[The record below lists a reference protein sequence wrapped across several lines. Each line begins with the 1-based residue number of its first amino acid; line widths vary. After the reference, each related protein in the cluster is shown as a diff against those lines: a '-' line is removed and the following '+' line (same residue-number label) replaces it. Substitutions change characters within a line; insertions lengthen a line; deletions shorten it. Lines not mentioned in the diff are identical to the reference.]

1 VGVASGGLA
10 SCVLRSAMRR
20 TPSVLVLLLLPA
32 WCGTAGAQERATAD
46 SAVVAD
52 TVRAAMPDSV
62 RPPGAGPLAP
72 ARVPRGVA
80 DSVTVLPPVLID
92 DSRVKT
98 QRSTATTE
106 RLTRSMITRFL
117 PATTGDALISVP
129 GVDLVKT
136 GPWASQVSIRG
147 LSGDRVLLMVDG
159 VRLNTTRG
167 HGGQS
172 SLVPLSRL
180 DAVEV
185 MPGASSAEFGSDA
198 MGGVVNLITHRSLFS
213 DVRSGTVTLLAQT
226 SDPGGAHDGS
236 ARVRILSPQLGA
248 EVSAGLASAD
258 ALVTPEGRVPNSGS
272 HENDWVARGAAK
284 LGTAVF
290 DLEHSH
296 HAAHDVGLPAFNQST
311 GSFGSYPEQ
320 ARDADRF
327 EITAP
332 GSGWRP
338 DLSLLSVYQ
347 DYRTGFD
354 ETTVEGLYHNG
365 NYIGSRTTAAV
376 DRISSRSWTFQPTV
390 SFPRW
395 SDLRLRGEFRK
406 DLADGPRLTRTL
418 VMNASG
424 TTTSDTT
431 RLTESVPEASLLSW
445 AVSAS
450 AVPLQ
455 RPFRLELGTRY
466 DQVRAEA
473 ESTATS
479 STPPADTR
487 HHRLS
492 AEAGVSRAWFGV
504 EPYLHVASGFRVPNL
519 DERYFNDE
527 IHGGFRLYGNTD
539 LRPERSVSYEG
550 GLRALGLFSGRL
562 REARISVFRSDV
574 EDMISVRYVGAVFLV
589 PHFQYFNVDRARVEG
604 LEATTEL
611 QLGGVRIGLNA
622 ANPRG
627 IDRNTGER
635 LLDAGTPRVTFDVIT
650 PIPRASMLTIGA
662 RVRWNDAVR
671 SPDSSFARPAFWT
684 TSLELSAVHWR
695 TRAVVA
701 VQNLFDASYREPLSF
716 IPEPTR
722 TFAISLRPEFDWPF
736 SGGSR

>member
-1 VGVASGGLA
+1 
-10 SCVLRSAMRR
+10 
-20 TPSVLVLLLLPA
+20 
-32 WCGTAGAQERATAD
+32 
-46 SAVVAD
+46 
-52 TVRAAMPDSV
+52 
-62 RPPGAGPLAP
+62 
-72 ARVPRGVA
+72 
-80 DSVTVLPPVLID
+80 
-92 DSRVKT
+92 
-98 QRSTATTE
+98 
-106 RLTRSMITRFL
+106 
-117 PATTGDALISVP
+117 
-129 GVDLVKT
+129 
-136 GPWASQVSIRG
+136 
-147 LSGDRVLLMVDG
+147 
-159 VRLNTTRG
+159 
-167 HGGQS
+167 
-172 SLVPLSRL
+172 
-180 DAVEV
+180 
-185 MPGASSAEFGSDA
+185 
-198 MGGVVNLITHRSLFS
+198 
-213 DVRSGTVTLLAQT
+213 
-226 SDPGGAHDGS
+226 
-236 ARVRILSPQLGA
+236 
-248 EVSAGLASAD
+248 
-258 ALVTPEGRVPNSGS
+258 
-272 HENDWVARGAAK
+272 
-284 LGTAVF
+284 
-290 DLEHSH
+290 
-296 HAAHDVGLPAFNQST
+296 
-311 GSFGSYPEQ
+311 
-320 ARDADRF
+320 
-327 EITAP
+327 
-332 GSGWRP
+332 
-338 DLSLLSVYQ
+338 
-347 DYRTGFD
+347 
-354 ETTVEGLYHNG
+354 
-365 NYIGSRTTAAV
+365 
-376 DRISSRSWTFQPTV
+376 
-390 SFPRW
+390 
-395 SDLRLRGEFRK
+395 
-406 DLADGPRLTRTL
+406 
-418 VMNASG
+418 MNASG

-445 AVSAS
+445 AVAAS

-492 AEAGVSRAWFGV
+492 AEAGVSRAWFGI